1 MGAYTTIE
9 VNPMELR
16 TLRYFLAVTKEE
28 NITRAA
34 QRLHISQ
41 PYLSKQLM
49 DLEQE
54 LGKQLLIRGKRK
66 ITLTE
71 DGVVLRKRAE
81 EILSL
86 VEKTECDLRANNP
99 QISGEI
105 AIGGN
110 PTMTV
115 LQAASRLRAQYP
127 AVRFQFYSGD
137 AIDVL
142 ERLEHGSLDLA
153 VFLQPIDISQY
164 EYLSLPEF
172 SRWGLFMPCDCALA
186 EKASVE
192 RDDLLQVPLVFHRR
206 AGLQQ
211 LISHWAEADIEAFH
225 IAATYNVVNGSP
237 TKFIKSG
244 LGFYLTTEDLLP
256 SVLEQGVC
264 FRPLYPPLE
273 IHYALIWKRAAF
285 LSKAAERFIQEIKTM
300 QTSFSSYQFS

>member
-1 MGAYTTIE
+1 M
-9 VNPMELR
+9 MELQ
-16 TLRYFLAVTKEE
+16 TLQYFLAVTKEE

-34 QRLHISQ
+34 ESLHISQ

-49 DLEQE
+49 ELENE
-54 LGKQLLIRGKRK
+54 FGKQLLIRGKRK

-71 DGVVLRKRAE
+71 DGIILRKRAE

-86 VEKTECDLRANNP
+86 VEKTEYDLNSNNP

-115 LQAASRLRAQYP
+115 LNTAADIRSQYP
-127 AVRFQFYSGD
+127 DVHFQFYSSD

-142 ERLEHGSLDLA
+142 ERLEPGSIDFSI
-153 VFLQPIDISQY
+153 FLEPIDIS
-164 EYLSLPEF
+164 EYDYIPLPEA
-172 SRWGLFMPCDCALA
+172 SRWGLLMPSDCKLSENDYV
-186 EKASVE
+186 EKNN
-192 RDDLLQVPLVFHRR
+192 LLEIPLIIHRR

-211 LISHWAEADIEAFH
+211 LISHWADTDIENFN

-256 SVLEQGVC
+256 TVLEQDVC
-264 FRPLYPPLE
+264 FHPLNPPLE
-273 IHYALIWKRAAF
+273 IHYALIWKRTAF
-285 LSKAAERFIQEIKTM
+285 QSKAAEIFLRELKQSLPVSVE
-300 QTSFSSYQFS
+300 

>member
-1 MGAYTTIE
+1 
-9 VNPMELR
+9 MELR
-16 TLRYFLAVTKEE
+16 TLQYFLAVTKEE

-34 QRLHISQ
+34 ESLHISQ

-49 DLEQE
+49 ELENE
-54 LGKQLLIRGKRK
+54 FGKQLLIRGKRK

-71 DGVVLRKRAE
+71 DGIILRKRAE

-86 VEKTECDLRANNP
+86 VEKTEYDLNSNNP

-105 AIGGN
+105 ASGGN

-115 LQAASRLRAQYP
+115 LNTAADIRSQYP
-127 AVRFQFYSGD
+127 DVHFQFYSSD

-142 ERLEHGSLDLA
+142 ERLEHGTLDFA
-153 VFLQPIDISQY
+153 VFLKPIDVT
-164 EYLSLPEF
+164 EYDYISLPES
-172 SRWGLFMPCDCALA
+172 SRWGLLMPSDCKLA
-186 EKASVE
+186 ENNYIEKK
-192 RDDLLQVPLVFHRR
+192 DLLKTPLIFHRR

-211 LISHWAEADIEAFH
+211 LISHWADTGIENSN

-256 SVLEQGVC
+256 TVLEQDVC
-264 FRPLYPPLE
+264 FRPLNPPLE
-273 IHYALIWKRAAF
+273 IHYALIWKRTAF
-285 LSKAAERFIQEIKTM
+285 PAKAAEVFLQELKQSVT
-300 QTSFSSYQFS
+300 